1 MSIIMDSMK
10 ETDND
15 GELKIINYFGE
26 NKENYT
32 TYRGCVMSVKDNSLV
47 CPSFGHT
54 IEYDNESEDCVFENF
69 KWFYSSEG
77 TFCRLYYFNDKWY
90 LSTHKKL
97 SAFDSR
103 WSSKYSF
110 GEIFQFYLKEMFP
123 NNSYEE
129 FCDSLDKSVIYYF
142 FLRSNNQNRIICH
155 VSNLEINK
163 KCIFV
168 GVRKDEKFDLHEKFE
183 DNEFLKHFT
192 RLTPLENASK
202 DNYKEIVEKIDP
214 FKYQG
219 IIGFQ
224 LYDDDSKI
232 KVVKI
237 LNKEYKNW
245 ISVRGNNPN
254 IKFRYLE
261 IRQDKEMV
269 ENLYK
274 LYPKY
279 SNTFDEFEMIL
290 MKISRKIYRAY
301 IDRYIRKKYVTLP
314 KYEYMVMKQCH
325 EWYLENKNENKIFA
339 RKVKDIMDKL
349 SPVELY
355 RMLSQFKF
363 EEKHKKESSGE
374 SKGFEMFTCLG
385 ENV

>member
-1 MSIIMDSMK
+1 MSIVMESMK

-32 TYRGCVMSVKDNSLV
+32 TFRGCVMSVRDNSLV

-77 TFCRLYYFNDKWY
+77 TFCRMYYFNDKWY

-168 GVRKDEKFDLHEKFE
+168 GVRKNERFDLEEKFE
-183 DNEFLKHFT
+183 DNDFLKNFT
-192 RLTPLENASK
+192 RLSPLENASN
-202 DNYKEIVEKIDP
+202 DNYKEIVENIDP

-224 LYDDDSKI
+224 LYEDDSKI

-279 SNTFDEFEMIL
+279 SNIFDEFEMIL

-363 EEKHKKESSGE
+363 EEKHKTESPSE
-374 SKGFEMFTCLG
+374 SRGFEMFTCLG
-385 ENV
+385 ENI